1 MDALHS
7 TDQDRLDLATD
18 ATWEAEGLIDMGL
31 RMIAEKGEPTLTTL
45 YALRG
50 LLVRLHQLNSTV
62 MSALNDDCVTTHD
75 LAHALDG
82 VAGAAPEAH

>member
-7 TDQDRLDLATD
+7 TDQDRLGLATD

-31 RMIAEKGEPTLTTL
+31 RLIADKGDPTLTTL

-50 LLVRLHQLNSTV
+50 LLVRLHQLNSTI
-62 MSALNDDCVTTHD
+62 MSALSDDCVTAQD
-75 LAHALDG
+75 LETALDG
-82 VAGAAPEAH
+82 VRLTGTEAH